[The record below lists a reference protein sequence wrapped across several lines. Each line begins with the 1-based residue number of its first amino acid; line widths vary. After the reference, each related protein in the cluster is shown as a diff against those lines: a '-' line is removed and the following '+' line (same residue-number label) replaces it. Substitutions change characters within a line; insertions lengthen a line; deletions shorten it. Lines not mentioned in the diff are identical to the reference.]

1 MKSKALLKAIK
12 VAFLKKMSSYITK
25 TKALCF
31 MVKKLSLVASNYSE
45 ENNMNQHQFSSV
57 AQSCPT
63 LCDPMD
69 SSTRHAS
76 LSITNSHS
84 LLKLMSI
91 ELVTPSNHITHCI
104 FDIIPVITNY
114 GMSTSAGQKY
124 ALQQNRPV

>member
-1 MKSKALLKAIK
+1 
-12 VAFLKKMSSYITK
+12 
-25 TKALCF
+25 

-45 ENNMNQHQFSSV
+45 ENNMNQRQFSSV

-69 SSTRHAS
+69 SSTRQAS
-76 LSITNSHS
+76 LSITNSRS

-91 ELVTPSNHITHCI
+91 ELVMPSNHITHSI

-114 GMSTSAGQKY
+114 GTSTSAGQKH